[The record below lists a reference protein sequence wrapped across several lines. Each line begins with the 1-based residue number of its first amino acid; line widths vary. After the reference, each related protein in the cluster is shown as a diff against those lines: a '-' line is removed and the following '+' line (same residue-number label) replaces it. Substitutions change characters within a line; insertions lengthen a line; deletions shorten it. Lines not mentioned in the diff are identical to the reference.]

1 MKKLFKVLKTG
12 TGVVKFLRKK
22 KDYSNLSKGWNDG

>member
-12 TGVVKFLRKK
+12 TGVVKKK